1 MPDRWQTLLQLARAA
16 HAEHPD
22 LQAFCDFPDDLSRL
36 PANTHRI
43 PATNLLE
50 AETGLTSDQRHSEF
64 RDGFIACAPLADWR
78 QTYQDTNIGADFLNR
93 FGCYELIGLE
103 GTFHSHQMR
112 SFVVYAPAGLHYP
125 WHHHPAEELY
135 LVLAGEAEFAL
146 HGESPRILRP
156 GDTAYHASMK
166 PHAMTTH
173 DHPVMAYV
181 LWRGNL
187 TGLPVWS
194 PTEMTA

>member
-22 LQAFCDFPDDLSRL
+22 LRAFCDFPDDLSRL
-36 PANTHRI
+36 PANAHRI
-43 PATNLLE
+43 PATELLA
-50 AETGLTSDQRHSEF
+50 AETGLTSKGQYSGF
-64 RDGFIACAPLADWR
+64 CDGFIACSPLADWR
-78 QTYQDTNIGADFLNR
+78 QTYQDTNIGEDFLSR
-93 FGCYELIGLE
+93 FGSYELIGLE

-135 LVLAGEAEFAL
+135 LVLAGEAEFTL
-146 HGESPRILRP
+146 LGESPRILRP
-156 GDTAYHASMK
+156 GDTVYHATMR

-187 TGLPVWS
+187 TGLPVLT
-194 PTEMTA
+194 PAEMTA